1 MFPKQFFLPRNSFFR
16 APLRPVLKTNQKF
29 EPYFYFLP
37 LYLGCFSMN
46 NIPHSGSQSDELFPY
61 TRSWMRTARV
71 KGSSGIR
78 KSLEMNV
85 LNDQWL
91 SLILAIAIS
100 SQEGVLVICYCVT
113 SYPQIYQ
120 LIIIIILY
128 FIVCMGQQSEH
139 GLPWYLR
146 LRVSDKV
153 VLKLLGLQSHL
164 RLEWGGWG
172 LFFQDRSHGWQ
183 ALVPD
188 HMDLS
193 IWWLHN
199 MAPDFSR
206 GEGSRGE

>member
-1 MFPKQFFLPRNSFFR
+1 M
-16 APLRPVLKTNQKF
+16 LKTNQKF

-37 LYLGCFSMN
+37 LYVGCFSMN
-46 NIPHSGSQSDELFPY
+46 NIPHSGGQGDALFPC
-61 TRSWMRTARV
+61 TRSRMRAARV

-78 KSLEMNV
+78 NSLEMNV

-100 SQEGVLVICYCVT
+100 SWEGVLVICCCVT

-120 LIIIIILY
+120 LIIIIIILY

-139 GLPWYLR
+139 GLPRYLR

-172 LFFQDRSHGWQ
+172 LFF
-183 ALVPD
+183 
-188 HMDLS
+188 
-193 IWWLHN
+193 
-199 MAPDFSR
+199 
-206 GEGSRGE
+206 